1 MLRPCSV
8 LLTSQKIRRY
18 KTAEK
23 RSSQATRPK
32 VAPRFDS
39 FGIASLYPRSSR
51 GIAAL
56 ELGSLS
62 LFSVL
67 AFCRFVCNIFKVF
80 VLTGGVLLACQTGTS
95 SFLPYSSG

>member
-1 MLRPCSV
+1 MLRSCSV
-8 LLTSQKIRRY
+8 LLTSQKIHRY
-18 KTAEK
+18 KTSVTLRK
-23 RSSQATRPK
+23 DRLGL
-32 VAPRFDS
+32 APRFDS